1 MSTRMGSAATAL
13 VVAAS
18 LVVPA
23 SAPATASTTARK
35 CNSRDLRYPFRAGG
49 PKTFGVFKLRI
60 AGGGCA
66 SAHRVAKDWMSR
78 FEASFRAGHL
88 RLPRSVDGFSFTNL
102 PVHAAQTFSERGRK
116 RKVTIWFDYV
126 VPNG

>member
-1 MSTRMGSAATAL
+1 MTTAL
-13 VVAAS
+13 IVAAS
-18 LVVPA
+18 LVALGPGA
-23 SAPATASTTARK
+23 TTASTSVRK
-35 CNSRDLRYPFRAGG
+35 CNSRALRYPFRAGG
-49 PKTFGVFKLRI
+49 PKTFGVFKLRV

-88 RLPRSVDGFSFTNL
+88 RLPKAVDGFSFTNL
-102 PVHAAQTFSERGRK
+102 SVHAAQTFGERGRMGH
-116 RKVTIWFDYV
+116 VTIWFDYV